1 MSLRPIVQALGGDLY
16 DRGQRANIPAPG
28 HSAADRSVSLLLKEG
43 RIIVHTFGDGDWR
56 AVLDHLRGEG
66 LVDAHNAPTT
76 LGQSRRSSTAGK
88 TGTTIERLNAARR
101 IWEAGKAVPNTLS
114 ERHCRLRAITRGLPG
129 APVLRHCGHAPVS
142 AYAAE
147 SRHHRPALLVG
158 VSDAGGAFTAVELTY
173 LAPNAHRAAD
183 LRLNRKTV
191 GAVPAGAA
199 VRIDLAAPEMLVAE
213 GFFTTLSASERFSLP
228 AWSLMSTRNLRSWSA
243 PPGVRSV
250 LIAADRGKDGEAS
263 AEHLRARLVR
273 AGLKAR
279 IELPPCAFGDWNEAE
294 TEERATPPGSA
305 PSRPAAG
312 SDLLAAERREGGL
325 EGARQGAG

>member
-76 LGQSRRSSTAGK
+76 LSQSRRASAAGSA
-88 TGTTIERLNAARR
+88 GTTIERLNAARR
-101 IWEAGKAVPNTLS
+101 IWEAGKAVADTLS
-114 ERHCRLRAITRGLPG
+114 ERRCRLRAIMRALPG
-129 APVLRHCGHAPVS
+129 PQVLRHCGHAPVS

-147 SRHHRPALLVG
+147 SRHHRPALLVS
-158 VSDAGGAFTAVELTY
+158 VSDAMGAFTAVEVTY

-199 VRIDLAAPEMLVAE
+199 VRIDEAAPEMLVAE

-228 AWSLMSTRNLRSWSA
+228 A
-243 PPGVRSV
+243 
-250 LIAADRGKDGEAS
+250 
-263 AEHLRARLVR
+263 
-273 AGLKAR
+273 
-279 IELPPCAFGDWNEAE
+279 
-294 TEERATPPGSA
+294 
-305 PSRPAAG
+305 
-312 SDLLAAERREGGL
+312 
-325 EGARQGAG
+325 

>member
-28 HSAADRSVSLLLKEG
+28 HSAVDRSVSLLLKEG

-56 AVLDHLRGEG
+56 AVLDHLRSEG

-76 LGQSRRSSTAGK
+76 LSPSRRVSAAGTA
-88 TGTTIERLNAARR
+88 GTTIERLNAARR

-114 ERHCRLRAITRGLPG
+114 ERHCRLRAITRALPG
-129 APVLRHCGHAPVS
+129 PQVLRHCGHAPVS

-158 VSDAGGAFTAVELTY
+158 VSDATGGLTAVELTY

-191 GAVPAGAA
+191 GAVPARAA
-199 VRIDLAAPEMLVAE
+199 VRIDEAAPEMLVAE

-228 AWSLMSTRNLRSWSA
+228 AW
-243 PPGVRSV
+243 V
-250 LIAADRGKDGEAS
+250 ADVDPQPAKLE
-263 AEHLRARLVR
+263 
-273 AGLKAR
+273 
-279 IELPPCAFGDWNEAE
+279 
-294 TEERATPPGSA
+294 
-305 PSRPAAG
+305 PAAG
-312 SDLLAAERREGGL
+312 CALGADRRGS
-325 EGARQGAG
+325 RQGW

>member
-56 AVLDHLRGEG
+56 AVLDHLRAEG

-76 LGQSRRSSTAGK
+76 LSQSRRASAAG
-88 TGTTIERLNAARR
+88 TSGTTIERLNAARR
-101 IWEAGKAVPNTLS
+101 IWEAGKAVANTLS
-114 ERHCRLRAITRGLPG
+114 ERHCRLRAIRRGLPG
-129 APVLRHCGHAPVS
+129 PQVLRHCGHAPVS

-158 VSDAGGAFTAVELTY
+158 VSDAMGGLTAVELTY
-173 LAPNAHRAAD
+173 IAPNAHRAAD

-199 VRIDLAAPEMLVAE
+199 VRIDEAAPEMLVAE

-228 AWSLMSTRNLRSWSA
+228 AWSLMSTRNLRSWIP

-263 AEHLRARLVR
+263 AEHLRAKLVR
-273 AGLKAR
+273 AGLKAWV
-279 IELPPCAFGDWNEAE
+279 ELPPGVVGDWNEA
-294 TEERATPPGSA
+294 ADKAPVMPPGPA
-305 PSRPAAG
+305 PSRPASG
-312 SDLLAAERREGGL
+312 SDLASAERTEGGL
-325 EGARQGAG
+325 EGVRQGAG

>member
-1 MSLRPIVQALGGDLY
+1 MSLRPIVQTLGGDLY

-76 LGQSRRSSTAGK
+76 LSQSRRASAVGQTS
-88 TGTTIERLNAARR
+88 TTIERLNAARR
-101 IWEAGKAVPNTLS
+101 IWEVGKAVPNTLS
-114 ERHCRLRAITRGLPG
+114 ERHCRLRAITRALPG
-129 APVLRHCGHAPVS
+129 PQVLRHCGHAPVS
-142 AYAAE
+142 AYATV

-158 VSDAGGAFTAVELTY
+158 VSDAMGGFTAVEVTY

-183 LRLNRKTV
+183 LRLSRKTV

-199 VRIDLAAPEMLVAE
+199 VRIDEAAPEMLVAE

-228 AWSLMSTRNLRSWSA
+228 AWSLMSTRNLRSWIP

-250 LIAADRGKDGEAS
+250 LIAADRGKDGAAS
-263 AEHLRARLVR
+263 AQILAARLQRQGV
-273 AGLKAR
+273 AAR
-279 IELPPCAFGDWNEAE
+279 IEFPPEPFGDWNDVEAAL
-294 TEERATPPGSA
+294 RA
-305 PSRPAAG
+305 
-312 SDLLAAERREGGL
+312 
-325 EGARQGAG
+325 